1 MSISCFVS
9 YDHVGTLPH
18 FYGTCSPPKI
28 TDVMTT
34 KKGFKYNHLTK
45 PILHAQMPGRVTGVP
60 YCHPTTLYLLRKT
73 LLSTRSTFRRL
84 SIIAIKEEKTA
95 NYLFPSKWF
104 VLLFDAQDMHTD
116 NQRRVKWFTRGHDL
130 RPLATPRSQ
139 MG

>member
-1 MSISCFVS
+1 
-9 YDHVGTLPH
+9 
-18 FYGTCSPPKI
+18 
-28 TDVMTT
+28 MTT

-84 SIIAIKEEKTA
+84 SIIAIKEEETA
-95 NYLFPSKWF
+95 NYLFPLKWF